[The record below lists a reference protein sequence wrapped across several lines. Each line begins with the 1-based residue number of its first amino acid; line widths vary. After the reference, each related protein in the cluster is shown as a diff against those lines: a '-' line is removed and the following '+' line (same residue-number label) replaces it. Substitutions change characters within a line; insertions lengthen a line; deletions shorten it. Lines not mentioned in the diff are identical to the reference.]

1 MQFVLLKPLL
11 TLAPYYCTFFGIAYA
26 NHPALTSNH
35 IPDFTS
41 PLLYVLAISN
51 LSVSMAFYGLVSFY
65 HLVDDELAWVD
76 PWPKFLCIKGVVFMT
91 CKRWCGC
98 DFDGLLLLLLL

>member
-11 TLAPYYCTFFGIAYA
+11 TLAPFFCTAVGIPYETHA
-26 NHPALTSNH
+26 PLFDNH
-35 IPDFTS
+35 IPDLTS
-41 PLLYVLAISN
+41 PMFYVLFLSN
-51 LSVSMAFYGLVSFY
+51 VSVTLAFYGLVSFY

-91 CKRWCGC
+91 CT
-98 DFDGLLLLLLL
+98 LPNTQHL